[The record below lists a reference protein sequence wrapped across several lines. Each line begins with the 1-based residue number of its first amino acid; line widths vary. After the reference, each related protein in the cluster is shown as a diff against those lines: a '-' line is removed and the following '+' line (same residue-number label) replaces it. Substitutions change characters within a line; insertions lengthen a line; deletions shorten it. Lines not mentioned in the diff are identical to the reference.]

1 MNNLLALHGALG
13 SKAQFTEL
21 EKTLGGDFELYSL
34 NFSGHGGL
42 EIPDEPFSIELFA
55 RDVLGWMEKKSF
67 QKTNIF
73 GYSMG
78 GYAAMYLA
86 RHYPEKIEKIFTMAT
101 KFDWT
106 PESSL
111 KESKMLDTQKIKDKV
126 PEFWEEL
133 KIRHAPQNPE
143 EILRKTAEMMI
154 NLGKKNVLNVDDYG
168 KIEHEVVVGIGDRD
182 KMVTLDETKEVY
194 KNLRNGR
201 LLVLPET
208 PHPLE
213 KVNQERLKYE
223 ITSFFK

>member
-13 SKAQFTEL
+13 SKAQFREL
-21 EKTLGGDFELYSL
+21 EKTLAGDFELYSV

-42 EIPDEPFSIELFA
+42 EIPNEPFSIELFA
-55 RDVLGWMEKKSF
+55 GDVLSWMEKKSI

-78 GYAAMYLA
+78 GYIALYLA
-86 RHYPEKIEKIFTMAT
+86 RHYPEKIGKIFTLAT
-101 KFDWT
+101 KFNWT
-106 PESSL
+106 AESAL
-111 KESKMLDTQKIKDKV
+111 KEAKMLDPQKIKDKV

-133 KIRHAPQNPE
+133 KIRHMPQNPE

-154 NLGKKNVLNVDDYG
+154 NLGKKNVLNIDDYWR
-168 KIEHEVVVGIGDRD
+168 IENEVVVGLGDRD
-182 KMVTLDETKEVY
+182 KMVTIEETIEVY
-194 KNLRNGR
+194 KNLKNGR

>member
-1 MNNLLALHGALG
+1 MNNLLLLHGALG
-13 SKAQFTEL
+13 SKNQFKEL
-21 EKTLGGDFELYSL
+21 EKALAGDIELSSI

-55 RDVLGWMEKKSF
+55 GDVLGWMEKTGRK
-67 QKTNIF
+67 KINIF

-86 RHYPEKIEKIFTMAT
+86 RHHPEKVEKIFTLAT

-106 PESSL
+106 VESAL
-111 KESKMLDTQKIKDKV
+111 KETKMLDKQKIKDKV

-133 KIRHAPQNPE
+133 RIRHAPQTPE

-154 NLGKKNVLNVDDYG
+154 NLGEKNVLNIDDYRN
-168 KIEHEVVVGIGDRD
+168 IEHEIIAGIGDRD
-182 KMVTLDETKEVY
+182 KMVTIEETTEVY
-194 KNLRNGR
+194 KNLKNGR

-213 KVNQERLKYE
+213 KVNHERLKYE
-223 ITSFFK
+223 IISFFK